1 MKKIISV
8 LVALILVVSGFAF
21 TVSAAPSPEVKDVI
35 TIVDILDEE
44 GEKAAV
50 ELIEI
55 AFEKLEEILK
65 PADKNESVIG
75 QYTVKVIGAIKNKV
89 KVIPE
94 IMGVK
99 STSTVYIL
107 AKKADGTVIKI
118 PAVVTA
124 EGKVE
129 FELEEGI
136 EMLSV
141 VVDKETATNIGVSD
155 KTGDNSYALVMAIL
169 GLAMATAVVSVK
181 KIKA

>member
-44 GEKAAV
+44 GEKASV
-50 ELIEI
+50 ELIETT
-55 AFEKLEEILK
+55 FDKLDDILK
-65 PADKNESVIG
+65 PDNKDESVIG
-75 QYTVKVIGAIKNKV
+75 QYTVKVIGAVKNKV
-89 KVIPE
+89 KVITE

-107 AKKADGTVIKI
+107 AKKADGTVVKI

-124 EGKVE
+124 DGKVE
-129 FELEEGI
+129 FELDPGF

-141 VVDKETATNIGVSD
+141 VVDKETAMNIGVSD
-155 KTGDNSYALVMAIL
+155 KTGDNSFAIVMAIL

>member
-1 MKKIISV
+1 MKKFLSV

-44 GEKAAV
+44 GQKAAV
-50 ELIEI
+50 ELIQI
-55 AFEKLEEILK
+55 TFDKLDDLLK
-65 PADKNESVIG
+65 PTDKNESVIG
-75 QYTVKVIGAIKNKV
+75 QYTIKVIGTIKGKI
-89 KVIPE
+89 KVIAE
-94 IMGVK
+94 IVGVK
-99 STSTVYIL
+99 STSTVYIM
-107 AKKADGTVIKI
+107 AKKADGTVVKI

-124 EGKVE
+124 DGKVE
-129 FELEEGI
+129 FELEEGL

-155 KTGDNSYALVMAIL
+155 KTGDNSFAIVMAVL
-169 GLAMATAVVSVK
+169 GLAMATAVVSAK